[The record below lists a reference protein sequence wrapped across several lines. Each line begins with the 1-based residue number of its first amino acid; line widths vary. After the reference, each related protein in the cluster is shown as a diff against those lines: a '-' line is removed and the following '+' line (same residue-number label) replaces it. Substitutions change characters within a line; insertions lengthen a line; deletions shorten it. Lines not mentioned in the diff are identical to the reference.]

1 MTGRAIVSRKID
13 HRQLGRLRRGQGE
26 IANHIIDEFAAGR
39 LSRRDFVRRASV
51 VGISAPLLGS
61 ILAACGSSSSSSGS
75 APSSTSS
82 ATATGAAGAVIKAGI
97 TTPTAAI
104 NPVTVADQGGL
115 DMLAQTGEYLCL
127 STQTLT
133 LTPVLATSWT
143 PNATSDVWTFKI
155 RQGVKFHNGAALTA
169 DDVVYTYQLHTNP
182 KNGSNALSVLGGVLS
197 PSGVVKVDDYTV
209 AFHLEAPNGNFP
221 YLTSS
226 DNYNM
231 IIIPKG
237 YNPASWQSTFIGTG
251 PFVLGSYTP
260 KSGATFTRNE
270 SYWGTKALPSATQF
284 TFYDTQNPMI
294 LALTGSTIDVVG
306 QFSVS
311 GAQEL
316 LTGSYNIIKLKSS
329 AHRELSMRC
338 DQAPFTD
345 PRVRQ
350 AIALTL
356 NRTAIV
362 TALFKGY
369 ADVGNDSPFAPV
381 FPSTD
386 TSIAQRTQNISQAKS
401 LLAAAGHSSG
411 FSTQLITEDLLEIPD
426 YAQIVAQ
433 SAAEIGVKINLK
445 VESSPA
451 YYGKAVFG
459 QSDWLDATM
468 SLVDYG
474 HRSVPNAFLT
484 AALETINAKTGTGPW
499 NAAHFNNTSYDKL
512 AAQYVAASDLSTQR
526 SIAGQIE
533 TLLLAQT
540 PVIFGY
546 FYNYLTATATG
557 VTGVYPTA
565 IGHLFLYNAA
575 KS

>member
-1 MTGRAIVSRKID
+1 MTRKID
-13 HRQLGRLRRGQGE
+13 NKRLGQLREGQGE

-39 LSRRDFVRRASV
+39 LSRRDFVRRGTV
-51 VGISAPLLGS
+51 VGISVPLLGS
-61 ILAACGSSSSSSGS
+61 ILAACGSSGSSSSPSGGS
-75 APSSTSS
+75 SS
-82 ATATGAAGAVIKAGI
+82 AAGAPGAVIKAGI
-97 TTPTAAI
+97 VTPTGAI

-115 DMLAQTGEYLCL
+115 DMLGQTGEYLCL

-133 LTPVLATSWT
+133 LKPVLATSWT
-143 PNATSDVWTFKI
+143 PNSKADVWTFKI
-155 RQGVKFHNGAALTA
+155 RQGVKFHNGQALTA

-182 KNGSNALSVLGGVLS
+182 KGEANALSAFGGVLT
-197 PSGVVKVDDYTV
+197 PAGVKKVDDFTV
-209 AFHLEAPNGNFP
+209 EFHLSAPNGNFP

-231 IIIPKG
+231 IILPKG
-237 YNPASWQSTFIGTG
+237 YDPAKWQSTFLGTG
-251 PFVLGSYTP
+251 PFKLGSYTP

-270 SYWGTKALPSATQF
+270 SYWGKKALPSSTQF

-294 LALTGSTIDVVG
+294 LGLTGGTIDVVG
-306 QFSVS
+306 QFAVA

-329 AHRELSMRC
+329 AHRQLSMRN
-338 DQAPFTD
+338 DKAPFTD

-356 NRTAIV
+356 DRPAIV
-362 TALFKGY
+362 KALFQGF

-381 FPSTD
+381 YPSTN
-386 TSIAQRTQNISQAKS
+386 TSVAQRTKDIAKAKS
-401 LLAAAGHSSG
+401 LLAAAGHGSG
-411 FSTQLITEDLLEIPD
+411 FSTQLVTENFVEIPQ

-433 SAAEIGVKINLK
+433 SAKEIGVNIGLK
-445 VESSPA
+445 VESSSQ
-451 YYGKAVFG
+451 YYGKATFG
-459 QSDWLDATM
+459 NSDWLDATM

-474 HRSVPNAFLT
+474 HRGVPNVFLT
-484 AALETINAKTGTGPW
+484 SPLETYNAKTGTGTW
-499 NAAHFNNTSYDKL
+499 NAAHFANAQYDKL
-512 AAQYVAASDLSTQR
+512 VAQYIAASDLGTQKTL
-526 SIAGQIE
+526 AGQIE

-540 PVIFGY
+540 PIIFGY
-546 FYNYLTATATG
+546 FYNYLTATTKG

-565 IGHLFLYNAA
+565 VGHLFLYDAA